1 MLVKLERGTGLKLRI
16 INLHMSKFLEP
27 SRWNVSTK
35 FFLLWQCL
43 PDIINDLVLITTSS
57 ILTTWILFVKNIL
70 ELYISLIIVLRLFAK
85 KHILSKS
92 YSLSQK
98 YSGLENILSDLR
110 DFLGNQM
117 RVVAFLSFYEY
128 VTKSVPS
135 HFLRT

>member
-57 ILTTWILFVKNIL
+57 ILTTWIPFVKNIL

-85 KHILSKS
+85 NTYWVNHIHS
-92 YSLSQK
+92 
-98 YSGLENILSDLR
+98 
-110 DFLGNQM
+110 
-117 RVVAFLSFYEY
+117 
-128 VTKSVPS
+128 VTKIFRSRKYFEWLTRFFRQPNES
-135 HFLRT
+135 SGISIFLWVVRY